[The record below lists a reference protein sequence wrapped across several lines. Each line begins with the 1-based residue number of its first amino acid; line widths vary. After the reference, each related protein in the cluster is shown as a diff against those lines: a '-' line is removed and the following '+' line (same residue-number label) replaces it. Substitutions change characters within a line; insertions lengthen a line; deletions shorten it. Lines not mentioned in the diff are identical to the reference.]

1 MKAALLSGML
11 ALLLCSGC
19 AAGGASAQ
27 TESAAASRPVPVYR
41 LAPDDKIKITVYG
54 EDALTG
60 EYLVRSD
67 GTISFPLVGAVK
79 ADGLTLAEFQDALTA
94 RLGATALT
102 DPKVTADI
110 EEYRPFYILGEVNK
124 AGQYPYRVGM
134 TVNAAV
140 ATAGG
145 FTYRANHKTVAI
157 QHRGEAGERKYRLQS
172 DLPVQ
177 PGDTIR
183 VLERFF

>member
-1 MKAALLSGML
+1 MKTALLSGML

-19 AAGGASAQ
+19 ASGGASA
-27 TESAAASRPVPVYR
+27 ADVAPASMTTPVYR

-67 GTISFPLVGAVK
+67 GNISFPLVGAVK
-79 ADGLTLAEFQDALTA
+79 ASGLTLAEFQAALTA
-94 RLGATALT
+94 KLGETALN

-157 QHRGEAGERKYRLQS
+157 QHRGEAGEQKYRLRP
-172 DLPVQ
+172 DLQ
-177 PGDTIR
+177 ILPGDTVR

>member
-1 MKAALLSGML
+1 MKRATLLSGMI
-11 ALLLCSGC
+11 AFLLCTGC
-19 AAGGASAQ
+19 AGGAATVDNPQ
-27 TESAAASRPVPVYR
+27 ASRPIPVYH

-60 EYLVRSD
+60 EYIVRSD
-67 GTISFPLVGAVK
+67 GDVSFPLVGAVK
-79 ADGLTLAEFQDALTA
+79 ASGLTLAEFQAALTA
-94 RLGATALT
+94 KLAAGALNN
-102 DPKVTADI
+102 PRVTAVI

-157 QHRGEAGERKYRLQS
+157 QHRGEAGEQKYRLTP
-172 DLPVQ
+172 DLPVM
-177 PGDTIR
+177 PGDTVR